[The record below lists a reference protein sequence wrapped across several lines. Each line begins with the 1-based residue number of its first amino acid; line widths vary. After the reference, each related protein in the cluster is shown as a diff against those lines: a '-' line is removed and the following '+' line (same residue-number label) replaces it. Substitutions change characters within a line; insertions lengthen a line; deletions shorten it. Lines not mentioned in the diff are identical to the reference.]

1 VEGGPLVAAVRA
13 TVARHR
19 LLAPGD
25 RVLVAVS
32 GGPDSVALLHALIC
46 LQPDHGLTLVV
57 CHVDHGLRAEA
68 DRDAALVRELAGRLG
83 CPAVVERV
91 VVRCRPGRSPESAA
105 RDARYAALERVARE
119 CGATRIALG
128 HTADDQAETVLMRLV
143 QGAGPRGLAGIPVRR
158 GRLVRPLLD
167 VDRAAVLAHLARH
180 DLPSVEDSTN
190 QDVTLLRNRVRREVL
205 PLLAAHG
212 WPRIGPAL
220 RRSAAASREL
230 VEALDALLG
239 PRVAALVRPGL
250 GGVWLDLAPLR
261 GLPPGAVKAA
271 LRLAL
276 VDVARR
282 PEVRAG
288 LRAPHLDQL
297 AGLLDAPAGARVRL
311 PGGLVVERA
320 RAALWVARVGEPAAP
335 IPLVVPGETDLPA
348 AGCRVRVDLGGP
360 APGIPGPWEAWLDAD
375 VLRGPL
381 LVRPRR
387 PAERVVPFG
396 ADRHVRVAGLLA
408 AAGTPRAARG
418 AWPLLVA
425 AGPPEEPTAETVLW
439 VIGVRRAA
447 AAPITPETKT
457 MVRVRVEPDLA
468 GRPREDAT

>member
-1 VEGGPLVAAVRA
+1 MEGRPLLTAVRA

-19 LLAPGD
+19 LIAPGD

-32 GGPDSVALLHALIC
+32 GGPDSVALLHALTC
-46 LQPDHGLTLVV
+46 LRPDHGLTLVA

-68 DRDAALVRELAGRLG
+68 GRDAGLVRDLAARLG

-91 VVRCRPGRSPESAA
+91 VVRYRPGRSPEAAA
-105 RDARYAALERVARE
+105 RAARYAALERAARE
-119 CGATRIALG
+119 SGATRIALG

-167 VDRAAVLAHLARH
+167 VDRAAVLAHLALH
-180 DLPSVEDSTN
+180 DLPSVEDATN
-190 QDVTLLRNRVRREVL
+190 QDVKLLRNRIRHEVL

-212 WPRIGPAL
+212 WPRIGAAL

-230 VEALDALLG
+230 VEALDALLA
-239 PRVAALVRPGL
+239 PRVAALVRPGM
-250 GGVWLDLAPLR
+250 GGVSLDLAHLR
-261 GLPPGAVKAA
+261 DLPPGALKAA

-288 LRAPHLDQL
+288 LRAPHFDQL
-297 AGLLDAPAGARVRL
+297 ARLVDAPAGARVRL

-320 RAALWVARVGEPAAP
+320 RETLWVARPGRPAAP
-335 IPLVVPGETDLPA
+335 TPLAVPGETDLPG
-348 AGCRVRVDLGGP
+348 AGCRVRVDLGAP
-360 APGIPGPWEAWLDAD
+360 ATGTPGPWEAWLDAD
-375 VLRGPL
+375 ALGGPL

-387 PAERVVPFG
+387 PAEHVVPFG
-396 ADRHVRVAGLLA
+396 ADRQVRIAGLLA

-425 AGPPEEPTAETVLW
+425 AGPAEETVLW

-447 AAPITPETKT
+447 AAPVTPETKT

-468 GRPREDAT
+468 SRPREDAT